1 MAPAPLLAAQGLG
14 IVAREVARTSL
25 ERFVPGESA
34 VPLRSSG
41 VTPTWLEGTLGLRL
55 GAIRS
60 VEVLSED
67 SGTAGRARIAVES
80 EPDVDVPE
88 ILFLKLTP
96 ANYLQRMMMQVFDLG
111 ANEVFFYQT
120 LGEQVP
126 VRVPHCHAALVDTR
140 RGRNVIIL
148 EDLADSAL
156 FRDIRDPA
164 TAAQAEAVVDA
175 MADQHAAFW
184 GTDRFTGDLRS
195 MTGRSAAANFLGDI
209 VRKRFLGNMKGQAA
223 DIVPESVKRQG
234 TIFFERSADIDAMWA
249 SEPQTVLH
257 GDTHLGN
264 LFFEGDDPGFID
276 WQVARAGAG
285 IRDVAYFASSSLD
298 IDVRRAVERGLVE
311 RYAAR
316 LDKAGVEVE
325 VDRLWTLYRA
335 GATEFYTS
343 AVAASEAG
351 ERAQDPEVCRVGVE
365 RAAAT
370 CEDHDSFGILEAL
383 IDGKTV

>member
-1 MAPAPLLAAQGLG
+1 MGPAPLLAAQGVA
-14 IVAREVARTSL
+14 IVTREVARTSL
-25 ERFVPGESA
+25 ERFVPGESS

-41 VTPTWLEGTLGLRL
+41 VTPTWLEGTLGLRA
-55 GAIRS
+55 GGIRS
-60 VEVLSED
+60 VQVLSED
-67 SGTAGRARIAVES
+67 SGTAARARIAVES
-80 EPDVDVPE
+80 EPDVDIPE
-88 ILFLKLTP
+88 FLFLKLTP

-120 LGEQVP
+120 LSEQVP
-126 VRVPHCHAALVDTR
+126 VRVPHCHAALIDTR

-148 EDLADSAL
+148 EDLAESAL

-164 TAAQAEAVVDA
+164 TAPQAEVVVDA

-184 GTDRFTGDLRS
+184 GTDRFAGDLRS

-249 SEPQTVLH
+249 AEPQTVLH

-264 LFFEGDDPGFID
+264 LFFEGDEPGFID

-285 IRDVAYFASSSLD
+285 IRDVAYFTSSSLD
-298 IDVRRAVERGLVE
+298 IDVRRTVERPLVE
-311 RYAAR
+311 RYAER
-316 LDKAGVEVE
+316 LDAAGIE
-325 VDRLWTLYRA
+325 VDFDHLWALYRA
-335 GATEFYTS
+335 GFTEFYTS

-351 ERAQDPEVCRVGVE
+351 DRAQDPEICRVGVE
-365 RAAAT
+365 RAAAA
-370 CEDHDSFGILEAL
+370 CEDHDSFGVLAAL

>member
-1 MAPAPLLAAQGLG
+1 MAPSPVLAARGVG

-25 ERFVPGESA
+25 ERFVPGESPI
-34 VPLRSSG
+34 PLRSKG
-41 VTPTWLEGTLGLRL
+41 ITPRWLDDTLGLRA

-60 VEVLSED
+60 VRVVSED
-67 SGTAGRARIAVES
+67 SGTAARARIAVES

-88 ILFLKLTP
+88 FLFLKLTP

-120 LGEQVP
+120 LCAQVP
-126 VRVPHCHAALVDTR
+126 VRIPHCHAALIDTR

-184 GTDRFTGDLRS
+184 GTDRFAGDLLS
-195 MTGRSAAANFLGDI
+195 MTGRSAAANFLGNI

-223 DIVPESVKRQG
+223 DIVPDAVKRQG

-249 SEPQTVLH
+249 AEPQTVLH

-264 LFFEGDDPGFID
+264 LFFEGDEPGFID
-276 WQVARAGAG
+276 WQVARSGAG

-298 IDVRRAVERGLVE
+298 IDVRRSVERGLVE
-311 RYAAR
+311 RYVAR
-316 LDKAGVEVE
+316 LAEAGVEVDF
-325 VDRLWTLYRA
+325 DRLWALYRA

-365 RAAAT
+365 RAAAA
-370 CEDHDSFGILEAL
+370 CEDHDSFGVLAAL

>member
-1 MAPAPLLAAQGLG
+1 MAPSPVLAARGLG
-14 IVAREVARTSL
+14 IVGREVARTSL

-41 VTPTWLEGTLGLRL
+41 VTPTWLENALGLRL

-60 VEVLSED
+60 VEVVSED

-88 ILFLKLTP
+88 FLFLKLTP

-111 ANEVFFYQT
+111 SNEVFFYQT
-120 LGEQVP
+120 LGDVVP
-126 VRVPHCHAALVDTR
+126 VRVPHCHAALIDTR

-184 GTDRFTGDLRS
+184 GTDRFAGDLRS

-249 SEPQTVLH
+249 AEPQTVLH

-285 IRDVAYFASSSLD
+285 ARDVAYFTSSSLD
-298 IDVRRAVERGLVE
+298 IDVRRTVERPLVE
-311 RYAAR
+311 RYAER
-316 LDKAGVEVE
+316 LDAAGIEI
-325 VDRLWTLYRA
+325 DLDHLWALYRA
-335 GATEFYTS
+335 GFTEFYTS

-365 RAAAT
+365 RAAAA
-370 CEDHDSFGILEAL
+370 CDEHDSFGVLAAL